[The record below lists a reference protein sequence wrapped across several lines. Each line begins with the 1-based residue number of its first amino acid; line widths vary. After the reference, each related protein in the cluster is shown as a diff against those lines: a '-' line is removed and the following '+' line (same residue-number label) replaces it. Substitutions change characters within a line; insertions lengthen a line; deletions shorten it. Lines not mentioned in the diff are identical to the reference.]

1 MPRAEFKGVT
11 PDWAR
16 ALGARVLR
24 GRDFTEADTLK
35 APGVVLI
42 NEALAKRFFPNE
54 DPLGQRLRMGSAQP
68 ALNATN
74 NWGLPEWSTIV
85 GVVSDVKSL
94 HPDPQVVP
102 EVYQS
107 YWQWPMQAPT
117 LLLRAR
123 GEPTALATVIR
134 RETRALIPSLPSPI
148 IRTMDALVS
157 DVVAPARLE
166 TRLISLFA
174 AFALLLAGVGLYA
187 VLAYTVVQRTHEIG
201 VRLALGAQKHNV
213 VSLVVGRGMKLALAG
228 VVLGVILALALT
240 RVLQSLLYDIDP
252 ANPLAFGLACSVMSF
267 MALLAC
273 LIPAARAMRV
283 NPIQALRYE

>member
-1 MPRAEFKGVT
+1 
-11 PDWAR
+11 
-16 ALGARVLR
+16 
-24 GRDFTEADTLK
+24 
-35 APGVVLI
+35 
-42 NEALAKRFFPNE
+42 
-54 DPLGQRLRMGSAQP
+54 MG
-68 ALNATN
+68 
-74 NWGLPEWSTIV
+74 
-85 GVVSDVKSL
+85 
-94 HPDPQVVP
+94 
-102 EVYQS
+102 
-107 YWQWPMQAPT
+107 
-117 LLLRAR
+117 
-123 GEPTALATVIR
+123 
-134 RETRALIPSLPSPI
+134 
-148 IRTMDALVS
+148 ALVS